1 MASKN
6 FTGYL
11 RASLGSYANH
21 DLWRFTHI
29 STTGEVVAG
38 SAEEFKVE
46 SNGFYDIDIEYGNV
60 VIESKSS
67 LTRKWFVHG
76 STAINSDTVVTTLP
90 ALLNA
95 TVPVSEPVLLQMQA
109 LLSDAETAAADSEA
123 SAVRAEAA
131 AVAIEN
137 AFLPDSG
144 GMVINRLDDNGNLNV
159 MVKIPAFTNKMVNDK
174 LGTNWLPE
182 EDLHPAFVSAS
193 GNKTHFEI
201 AMYCASND
209 GSGNPVSAPHKPPYT
224 YVNWDSAKAKCQS
237 MGVGW
242 DLCGNAQWAAVVIWC
257 LMNDYQPLGNTYY
270 GQSHAEGWQSAVR
283 QDGGI
288 PGDAS
293 GVASILAGSGPLS
306 WRHNNSPLG
315 ISDLVGNVWEWQDG
329 LKISDGQV
337 IVALEQQ
344 ADEASW
350 IAQAA
355 YFDTGN
361 KLNSSKTA
369 SASTN
374 NDWRTTG
381 KDVSYIENK
390 LLQQLLIEPTTG
402 IDATLGRLYYNN
414 DGDRFPRRGGLWH
427 NGANAGVAALYLLTG
442 RTNANSGIGF
452 RPAFFE

>member
-1 MASKN
+1 MASINLK
-6 FTGYL
+6 GIL
-11 RASLGSYANH
+11 REPLGETSGGNKIV
-21 DLWRFTHI
+21 FTHV
-29 STTGEVVAG
+29 STTGEVIAG
-38 SAEEFKVE
+38 SSTRYTVE
-46 SNGFYDIDIEYGNV
+46 AGGAYDIDIEYGNV
-60 VIESKSS
+60 NIMTSDLDSRS
-67 LTRKWFVHG
+67 WQNHG
-76 STAINSDTVVTTLP
+76 TTTINQDTTATTLP
-90 ALLNA
+90 TLLNSI
-95 TVPVSEPVLLQMQA
+95 VPPTDGQILLFQDLVA
-109 LLSDAETAAADSEA
+109 EAEAARDASEA

-209 GSGNPVSAPHKPPYT
+209 GSGNPVSAPHKAPYT

-237 MGVGW
+237 MGAGW

-257 LMNDYQPLGNTYY
+257 LMNDYQPLGNTFY
-270 GQSHAEGWQSAVR
+270 GQSHSESWQSGIR

-293 GVASILAGSGPLS
+293 GAASILSGSGPLT

-329 LKISDGQV
+329 MKISEGQV

-350 IAQAA
+350 VSQTA
-355 YFDTGN
+355 YFDAGN

-381 KDVSYIENK
+381 KDVSYAENQ
-390 LLQQLLIEPTTG
+390 LLQQLLIEPTVGT
-402 IDATLGRLYYNN
+402 DAGLGRLYYNN
-414 DGDRFPRRGGLWH
+414 DGLRFPFRGGHWGG
-427 NGANAGVAALYLLTG
+427 GANAGVAALYLNNV
-442 RTNANSGIGF
+442 RTAANSSIGF
-452 RPAFFE
+452 RPAFFG

>member
-11 RASLGSYANH
+11 RSSLGSYAGH

-29 STTGEVVAG
+29 SNTGEVVAG
-38 SAEEFKVE
+38 SAEEFRVAE
-46 SNGFYDIDIEYGNV
+46 SGLYNIDIEYGNV

-67 LTRKWFVHG
+67 LSRRWYNHG
-76 STAINSDTVVTTLP
+76 STVVNSETVVTTLP
-90 ALLNA
+90 GLLNA
-95 TVPVSEPVLLQMQA
+95 MVPVSDEVLLQMQA
-109 LLSDAETAAADSEA
+109 LLSDAETAKDK
-123 SAVRAEAA
+123 AEAA
-131 AVAIEN
+131 ASEAALQVNRGAESI
-137 AFLPDSG
+137 SG
-144 GMVINRLDDNGNLNV
+144 GMVVNRLDDNGNWNV

-174 LGTNWLPE
+174 LGTNWTPE
-182 EDLHPAFVSAS
+182 EDLHPAFVAA
-193 GNKTHFEI
+193 GGVNKTHFEI
-201 AMYCASND
+201 AMYTASND
-209 GSGNPVSAPHKPPYT
+209 GAGNPVSAPYKAPYT
-224 YVNWDSAKAKCQS
+224 YVNLDSARSKCQA
-237 MGVGW
+237 MGSGW
-242 DLCGNAQWAAVVIWC
+242 DLCGNAQWAAAAIWC
-257 LMNDYQPLGNTYY
+257 LMNDYQPLGNAYY
-270 GQSHAEGWQSAVR
+270 GQSHAERWQSAVR

-306 WRHNNSPLG
+306 WRHDNSPLG

-344 ADEASW
+344 AEEGVW
-350 IAQAA
+350 IGQAA
-355 YFDTGN
+355 FLDAGN

-381 KDVSYIENK
+381 KDVSYIENQ

-402 IDATLGRLYYNN
+402 TDATLGLLYYNN
-414 DGDRFPRRGGLWH
+414 DGDRFPLRGGSWYAGSSAGL
-427 NGANAGVAALYLLTG
+427 GALSL
-442 RTNANSGIGF
+442 SGARSITYGDIGF
-452 RPAFFE
+452 RPAFFG

>member
-1 MASKN
+1 MASINLK
-6 FTGYL
+6 GYL
-11 RASLGSYANH
+11 RETLGALSAGNRI
-21 DLWRFTHI
+21 RFIHG
-29 STTGEVVAG
+29 STTGETIAG
-38 SAEEFKVE
+38 SITNYTVPD
-46 SNGFYDIDIEYGNV
+46 NGYYDIDIEYGNV
-60 VIESKSS
+60 FIQSKDKSS
-67 LTRKWFVHG
+67 PYWFDHG
-76 STAINSDTVVTTLP
+76 TVTINQDTAATTLP
-90 ALLNA
+90 TLLNSI
-95 TVPVSEPVLLQMQA
+95 VPPTDDQILLFQD
-109 LLSDAETAAADSEA
+109 LVAEAEAARDTSEA

-209 GSGNPVSAPHKPPYT
+209 GSGNPVSAPHKAPYT
-224 YVNWDSAKAKCQS
+224 SVNWDSAKAKCQS

-257 LMNDYQPLGNTYY
+257 LMNDYQPLGNTFY
-270 GQSHAEGWQSAVR
+270 GQSHSESWQSGIR
-283 QDGGI
+283 QDSGL

-293 GVASILAGSGPLS
+293 GTASILSGSGPLS
-306 WRHNNSPLG
+306 WRHNNTELG

-329 LKISDGQV
+329 VKLSDGQI

-344 ADEASW
+344 ATEGAW
-350 IAQAA
+350 VGQAA
-355 YFDTGN
+355 YLDAGN

-369 SASTN
+369 SASAN
-374 NDWRTTG
+374 NDWRSTG
-381 KDVSYIENK
+381 KDVSYVENQ
-390 LLQQLLIEPTTG
+390 LLQQLLIEPIVGT
-402 IDATLGRLYYNN
+402 DAALGRLYYNN
-414 DGDRFPRRGGLWH
+414 DGDRLPLRGGHWNRGSFAGL
-427 NGANAGVAALYLLTG
+427 GALDLSYARSSTS
-442 RTNANSGIGF
+442 RTLGF
-452 RPAFFE
+452 RPCYFG

>member
-11 RASLGSYANH
+11 RSSLGSYAGH

-29 STTGEVVAG
+29 SNTGEVVAG
-38 SAEEFKVE
+38 SAEEFRVAE
-46 SNGFYDIDIEYGNV
+46 NGLYNIDIEYGNV

-67 LTRKWFVHG
+67 LSRRWYNHG
-76 STAINSDTVVTTLP
+76 STVVNSDTVVTTLP
-90 ALLNA
+90 GLLNA
-95 TVPVSEPVLLQMQA
+95 MVPVSDEVLLQMQA
-109 LLSDAETAAADSEA
+109 LLADAETAKDD
-123 SAVRAEAA
+123 AEAA
-131 AVAIEN
+131 ASEAALQVNRGAESI
-137 AFLPDSG
+137 SG
-144 GMVINRLDDNGNLNV
+144 GMVVNRLDDNGNWNV

-209 GSGNPVSAPHKPPYT
+209 GSGNPVSAPHKAPYT
-224 YVNWDSAKAKCQS
+224 SVNWDSAKAKCQS
-237 MGVGW
+237 MGAGW

-257 LMNDYQPLGNTYY
+257 LMNDYQPLGNTFY
-270 GQSHAEGWQSAVR
+270 GQSHSESWQSGIR
-283 QDGGI
+283 QDDGI

-293 GVASILAGSGPLS
+293 GTASILAGSGPLT
-306 WRHNNSPLG
+306 WRHNDSPLG
-315 ISDLVGNVWEWQDG
+315 ISDLAGNVWEWQDG
-329 LKISDGQV
+329 MKISEGQV

-350 IAQAA
+350 VSQTA
-355 YFDTGN
+355 YFDAGN

-369 SASTN
+369 SANTN

-381 KDVSYIENK
+381 KDVSYAENQ
-390 LLQQLLIEPTTG
+390 LLQQLLIEPTVGT
-402 IDATLGRLYYNN
+402 DAGLGRLYYNN
-414 DGDRFPRRGGLWH
+414 DGLRFPLRGGNWY
-427 NGANAGVAALYLLTG
+427 NGASAGVAALSLVNE
-442 RTNANSGIGF
+442 RTIARSFIGF
-452 RPAFFE
+452 RPAFFG